1 MLDFVR
7 RRTKSEHERVTA
19 MLSAYIDGELRAKE
33 QRQVEAHLAHCEAC
47 AEELRVLQYTKALLA
62 EAPMPRIPRSFVV
75 RRADLEAPADAAP
88 RRAFG
93 LGPRLSYGYLKGATA
108 LVTVAFALVVAGD
121 LIAQPGFGGA
131 QLASAPAREAT
142 VVETVEVEKEMV
154 VQATEGVQE
163 SYEETQALA
172 VEGAPEEEVQ
182 VEKVVLPA
190 ATPAP
195 SVERLVVP
203 TASPPAQEK
212 EQESIRSLDVP
223 KEAATQ
229 TVAAEDLPVEAVAVE
244 ETYGADET
252 PMPTPMPAA
261 TPPPSHLPSTTLI
274 PSPSPL
280 PFPIPTSP
288 PPVTPEP
295 TATTVVAERRGYPG
309 ILRITEIGLG
319 TLALIL
325 LVATLL
331 VRRQQSY

>member
-7 RRTKSEHERVTA
+7 RRTKSEHERITA

-33 QRQVEAHLAHCEAC
+33 QRQVEAHLARCEAC
-47 AEELRVLQYTKALLA
+47 AEELRALQYTKALLA

-121 LIAQPGFGGA
+121 LIAQLGFGGA
-131 QLASAPAREAT
+131 QLAPAPAREAA
-142 VVETVEVEKEMV
+142 VVETVEVKKEMV
-154 VQATEGVQE
+154 VQATEGGQE

-195 SVERLVVP
+195 PVERSAVP

-212 EQESIRSLDVP
+212 EQESIRSLAVP
-223 KEAATQ
+223 EETATQ
-229 TVAAEDLPVEAVAVE
+229 TVPAEYLPMDAAAVE
-244 ETYGADET
+244 ETFT
-252 PMPTPMPAA
+252 PLPMPTA
-261 TPPPSHLPSTTLI
+261 TPPPPLPS
-274 PSPSPL
+274 PA
-280 PFPIPTSP
+280 PTSP
-288 PPVTPEP
+288 PPVTSEP
-295 TATTVVAERRGYPG
+295 TSTAVVAERGGYYGPSV
-309 ILRITEIGLG
+309 LRITEIGLG

-325 LVATLL
+325 LVVTLI
-331 VRRQQSY
+331 VRRQQP